1 MNNILKKIKKN
12 LSLTIKHTKQMILK
26 NFITTGIF
34 VVGLPFFVSN
44 MDKSANFLEI
54 LSSSMYG
61 LSLSLFILL
70 IFNNINLL
78 FFKTEKFLAIKKIK
92 EQKII
97 ENYKKNDINFRTNSN
112 INKMKEQIKEHEKIR
127 WCNFTYFLICWR

>member
-127 WCNFTYFLICWR
+127 